1 MPSPIDILTSVLS
14 LIKELDPNVQCDEA
28 ELAEVMQALK
38 QVKLGLNLVTQKF
51 EARSAE
57 QLQQEIDRFKAER

>member
-1 MPSPIDILTSVLS
+1 MSSPIEILTRVLY
-14 LIKELDPNVQCDEA
+14 LIKELDPNVQCNEA

-38 QVKLGLNLVTQKF
+38 QVKLGLNSVMQQF
-51 EARSAE
+51 ETRSAE

>member
-1 MPSPIDILTSVLS
+1 MPSPIDILTRVLS
-14 LIKELDPNVQCDEA
+14 LIKELDSDVQYDEA

-38 QVKLGLNLVTQKF
+38 QVRLGLNSVTQKF
-51 EARSAE
+51 EGRSAE

>member
-1 MPSPIDILTSVLS
+1 MPSPIDILTRVLS
-14 LIKELDPNVQCDEA
+14 LIKELDPNVHHDEA

-38 QVKLGLNLVTQKF
+38 QVKLGLDSVTQQF

-57 QLQQEIDRFKAER
+57 QLQQEIDRFKADR